1 MLLPHFDKGKISTI
15 KNLTRLTFRQPSIH
29 VQYCDRD
36 SQYFTIDIKKCNR
49 KMRCKT
55 VTILLRN
62 RDRGHFVMSITRNHE
77 SHYVTALDNP
87 HVSTVSPWSQL
98 HNMSVCLSVCI
109 PNIRTVAWFQRH
121 RVFKIKPLPLCPRR
135 AWQRTGSI
143 SHWRPAD
150 VAISSTSFEGDNE
163 NGAIFLW
170 SSMFY
175 QMFSINRL
183 TTRHEAVSEGQVT

>member
-15 KNLTRLTFRQPSIH
+15 KNLTKLTFRQPSMH
-29 VQYCDRD
+29 VQYCDIMR
-36 SQYFTIDIKKCNR
+36 FTVLHNRHQKCN

-55 VTILLRN
+55 GTILLRI

-150 VAISSTSFEGDNE
+150 VAISSTSFEEDNE
-163 NGAIFLW
+163 NGLPEQSFCDLQC
-170 SSMFY
+170 STNF
-175 QMFSINRL
+175 FRL
-183 TTRHEAVSEGQVT
+183 ID